1 MIRWMKG
8 RKWILVLFTL
18 FLFVLSVFVFRQ
30 EKIEYQRNRTRS
42 EYIALSYADQTEYIV
57 GNFLQKAQLV
67 SALTT
72 LNLDTESWFNAVA
85 AENMDNPAIICIAEY
100 DAAGRLCHMY
110 PKLEYDGIVQG
121 TMCCY
126 TMQFAAETA
135 MARNLNVLTLAGPVP
150 FCNGEN
156 VLVGIQPLYIIDEN
170 GMQQFHGFLQ
180 IILRMS
186 DVLQLTNL
194 QKLEAS
200 GWSYRI
206 KRRNPNTEKDQVI
219 GYSSTALPEDA
230 VACPIVLPNAF
241 WVLEVAPIE
250 GWFNYG
256 RLTGEM
262 LLVFFSAILATL
274 ISYIFRKLH
283 RQGEILEKLAITDTL
298 TSLYNRHR
306 FMQEIETRC
315 KMRSRPFALC
325 YIDVDDFKKV
335 NDQYG
340 HDVGD
345 LLLRACARRIQYC
358 LKKEEMLFRIG
369 GDEMVAFLEIY
380 NGEWETRFAAIDK
393 ATRQSFYL
401 QGQQINISLSLG
413 WAVFPEEAEDS
424 DALLRRADAQMYK
437 RKNEGKNV

>member
-30 EKIEYQRNRTRS
+30 ERIEYQRSRARL
-42 EYIALSYADQTEYIV
+42 EYIALSYADQTEYII
-57 GNFLQKAQLV
+57 GSFLQKAKLTSV
-67 SALTT
+67 LTT
-72 LNLDTESWFNAVA
+72 LNSDTVSWFNAVA
-85 AENMDNPAIICIAEY
+85 AENMDDPAIICIAEY
-100 DAAGRLCHMY
+100 DAAGKLCHMY
-110 PKLEYDGIVQG
+110 PKLEYDEIVQG
-121 TMCCY
+121 TTCY
-126 TMQFAAETA
+126 TMQFAAEAA

-150 FCNGEN
+150 FFNGEN

-180 IILRMS
+180 IVLRMS

-200 GWSYRI
+200 GWAYRI

-219 GYSSTALPEDA
+219 AYSSTPLPEDA
-230 VACPIVLPNAF
+230 VACAIVLPNAF
-241 WVLEVAPIE
+241 WVLEVAPVK
-250 GWFNYG
+250 GWFDYG
-256 RLTGEM
+256 RLTGEI

-274 ISYIFRKLH
+274 ISYVFRKLH
-283 RQGEILEKLAITDTL
+283 RQGETLEKLAITDTL

-306 FMQEIETRC
+306 FIQELEQRC
-315 KMRSRPFALC
+315 RMRSRPFVLC

-335 NDQYG
+335 NDLYG

-358 LKKEEMLFRIG
+358 LMKDELLFRIG
-369 GDEMVAFLEIY
+369 GDEMVAFFEIY
-380 NGEWETRFAAIDK
+380 NGDWNTRLAEIDSV
-393 ATRQSFYL
+393 TRKSFYL
-401 QGQQINISLSLG
+401 QGVQVDISLSIG
-413 WAVFPEEAEDS
+413 WAVYPEDAEDS
-424 DALLRRADAQMYK
+424 DALLRKADEQMYK
-437 RKNEGKNV
+437 RKGAGKSV